1 MSGRHS
7 IRTFLAVL
15 SAISIWL
22 AALLQILQ
30 SFGVTHSEDAEQPS
44 FNATVTANFRKLDPP
59 TLRQYFNFKK
69 SQGNV
74 DIAIDLL
81 FALGLLTLAYCVLC
95 LNRVFKRWT
104 KESDTPN
111 FMTGCFFIG
120 SLLPSLSLLQT
131 VGNTT
136 TSNWIADW
144 PGLPDDGIQILYVAN
159 VLNQGTNIYLLSMMF
174 LFISLGLALTSYLSW
189 KTGDLPRKHAIL
201 GGITGG
207 CGFIAFILEV
217 TSFQSTG
224 TGLAFAIFLLLWGI
238 ILLPAWT
245 IWLGVELKRLKIE
258 QKQDTDTGSRAQFV
272 AEDATSTIQ

>member
-1 MSGRHS
+1 MSAKHS

-22 AALLQILQ
+22 AALLQTLQ
-30 SFGVTHSEDAEQPS
+30 SFGVTHDENAEQPS
-44 FNATVTANFRKLDPP
+44 FNETVVANFRRLDPP
-59 TLRQYFNFKK
+59 TLRQYFNFRK

-74 DIAIDLL
+74 DVAIDLL

-95 LNRVFKRWT
+95 LKRVFKRWT
-104 KESDTPN
+104 KESDLPN

-136 TSNWIADW
+136 TCNWIAGW
-144 PGLPDDGIQILYVAN
+144 PNLPDDGIQILYVAN

-174 LFISLGLALTSYLSW
+174 LFISIGLALTSYLSW
-189 KTGDLPRKHAIL
+189 KTADLPRKHAIL
-201 GGITGG
+201 GGVTAG
-207 CGFIAFILEV
+207 CGFVAFILEV
-217 TSFQSTG
+217 TTFQSTG
-224 TGLAFAIFLLLWGI
+224 TGLAFGVFLLLWGI

-245 IWLGVELKRLKIE
+245 VWLGVELRRLKIE
-258 QKQDTDTGSRAQFV
+258 ERQDRDMGSNSQFV
-272 AEDATSTIQ
+272 ADTTSNIQ